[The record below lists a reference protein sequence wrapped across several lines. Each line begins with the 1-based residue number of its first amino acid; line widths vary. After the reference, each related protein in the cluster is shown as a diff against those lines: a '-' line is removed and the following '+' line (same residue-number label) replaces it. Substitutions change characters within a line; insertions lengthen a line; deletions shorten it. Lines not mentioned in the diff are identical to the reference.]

1 MGEAQ
6 HDPLASRNGASLAI
20 GAIAAQVI
28 GGLVLQLSP
37 FMIGGIMVGLS
48 LSERDAGVIVSVE
61 FLMLAVTAIMV
72 APILPRLSCRR
83 IGLLAVGLA
92 LLAQGASIFS
102 ASWTSLV
109 LLRCLA
115 GIGEGVLY
123 AVSLSIV
130 AAHFHNPD
138 RVYGYFQIVWALGSV
153 ALFPIGGELTA
164 AFAHRGILSLA
175 AGLTLALAPLL
186 LLLPRVRIECGDRA
200 VAAMAN
206 ASPLLGIMTF
216 AAIVLYLTASAAI
229 YAFSAPL
236 GERAGLDASA
246 VGFALTI
253 MTLVGLVGAGAA
265 TTLNIRWGRT
275 IPITGFCVAF
285 ILVQLVLCLSR
296 DPIAYV
302 VALVGS
308 GIVYYFSIPYLF
320 GIAAALDRNGR
331 WAAAAGSA
339 YLIGFAAGPIV
350 GGAVIDAAGY
360 GALAAVCILLTV
372 AAWGLAISVI
382 RGLQGRLQIARADD
396 ALA

>member
-1 MGEAQ
+1 MGEAP
-6 HDPLASRNGASLAI
+6 HDPLTSRNGASLAI

-72 APILPRLSCRR
+72 VPILPRLSCRR
-83 IGLLAVGLA
+83 IGFLAVGLA

-130 AAHFHNPD
+130 AAHFRNPD
-138 RVYGYFQIVWALGSV
+138 RLYGCFQIVWALGSI
-153 ALFPIGGELTA
+153 ALFPIAGELTA
-164 AFAHRGILSLA
+164 AFGHHGVLSLA

-186 LLLPRVRIECGDRA
+186 LLLPRVRIERGDRA

-206 ASPLLGIMTF
+206 APPLLGVMTF
-216 AAIVLYLTASAAI
+216 TAIVLYLTASAAI

-246 VGFALTI
+246 VGYALTI

-265 TTLNIRWGRT
+265 TTLNVRWGRT

-285 ILVQLVLCLSR
+285 ILVQLALCLSR

-382 RGLQGRLQIARADD
+382 RGLQGRLQIARVDD